1 MASRPQSC
9 RHVPHACLTRET
21 AYTHAVALN
30 YGFSQFAVRLQQPEN
45 LYSMQS

>member
-1 MASRPQSC
+1 MASRPHLC

-30 YGFSQFAVRLQQPEN
+30 YGFSLFTVQLQQPEN
-45 LYSMQS
+45 LYTLQS